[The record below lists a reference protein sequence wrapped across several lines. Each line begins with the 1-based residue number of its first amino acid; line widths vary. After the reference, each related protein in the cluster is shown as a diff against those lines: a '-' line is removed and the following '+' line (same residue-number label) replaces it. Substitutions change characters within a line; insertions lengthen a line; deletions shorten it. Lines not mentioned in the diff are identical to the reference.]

1 VDDDDVSHTGDATLL
16 RRVNESAVLEVIRE
30 CGPVTRA
37 DVARRLRL
45 SLPTI
50 TRIVTD
56 LMNEGLVREHSA
68 AHSRGGRRPTLLEF
82 NFRANLI
89 IGVYIG
95 RNMVGALADL
105 SGTILKRAT
114 CSSLPG
120 DAGLEALTQLICGLS
135 EDAQALGIPLRGV
148 GVGVPSIVE
157 FPKGVV
163 VLSPMLEWRNL
174 PLRQR
179 LEATLGVPVVVQ
191 NEINLLTLGESWRG
205 AGRNVRNMVCI
216 SLGAGIGA
224 GLVIDGQ
231 IYSGHH
237 FAAGE
242 IGYAVLGER
251 FLGRKYE
258 SYGCLESE
266 AGSLGIVRR
275 AAARLA
281 EGGASEL
288 KGRTASEGRLTVDAV
303 FEAARNG
310 DAVAR
315 AVVAET
321 ADYWTIALAN
331 LACILDPARIII
343 SGELAEH
350 GDLFL
355 DHMRGRL
362 QGLVPVVPEVV
373 VSDLGVDAAVLGA
386 VALVMRET
394 SDAVFVHP
402 SRAWG

>member
-1 VDDDDVSHTGDATLL
+1 VGDDDVSHTGDATLL

-30 CGPVTRA
+30 SGPVTRA

-50 TRIVTD
+50 TRIVTN
-56 LMNEGLVREHSA
+56 LMSDGLVRDHSA
-68 AHSRGGRRPTLLEF
+68 GHSRGGRRPTLLEF
-82 NFRANLI
+82 NYRANLI

-95 RNMVGALADL
+95 QNMVGALADL
-105 SGTILKRAT
+105 NGAILKRVIRT
-114 CSSLPG
+114 SLPG
-120 DAGLEALTQLICGLS
+120 GPGLAALTDLIRELCDEARS
-135 EDAQALGIPLRGV
+135 LGIPLRGV

-157 FPKGVV
+157 FPQGNV
-163 VLSPMLEWRNL
+163 VLAPMLEWRNL
-174 PLRQR
+174 PLRQD
-179 LEATLGVPVVVQ
+179 LETMLGVPVIVQ

-205 AGRNVRNMVCI
+205 AGRNIRNMVCI

-242 IGYAVLGER
+242 IGYAVPSER

-258 SYGCLESE
+258 TYGCLETV
-266 AGSLGIVRR
+266 AGSHGIVRR

-281 EGGASEL
+281 EGEVSEL
-288 KGRTASEGRLTVDAV
+288 NRRTTLDGRLTVGAV
-303 FEAARNG
+303 FEAARGG
-310 DAVAR
+310 DALAR

-321 ADYWTIALAN
+321 ADYWSIALAN
-331 LACILDPARIII
+331 VTCIVDPARIVIG
-343 SGELAEH
+343 GELAEH
-350 GDLFL
+350 SDLFL
-355 DHMRGRL
+355 DHIRNRL
-362 QGLVPVVPEVV
+362 QGLVPAMPEIV
-373 VSDLGVDAAVLGA
+373 VSELGMDAAVLGA

-394 SDAVFVHP
+394 SDEVFVYP
-402 SRAWG
+402 SRA

>member
-16 RRVNESAVLEVIRE
+16 RRVNKSAVLEVIRAT
-30 CGPVTRA
+30 GPLTRA

-56 LMNEGLVREHSA
+56 LMSDGLVREHSA
-68 AHSRGGRRPTLLEF
+68 GLSRGGRRPTLLEF

-105 SGTILKRAT
+105 NGAILCRAS
-114 CSSLPG
+114 CPSVPG
-120 DAGLEALTQLICGLS
+120 AAGLESLTQLVRGLAA
-135 EDAQALGIPLRGV
+135 EAQALGIPVRGV
-148 GVGVPSIVE
+148 GIGAPSIVE
-157 FPKGVV
+157 FPKGIVI
-163 VLSPMLEWRNL
+163 LAPTLEWRNV
-174 PLRQR
+174 PLRQQ
-179 LEATLGVPVVVQ
+179 LESTLNLPVIVQ

-205 AGRNVRNMVCI
+205 AGRNIRNMVCI

-231 IYSGHH
+231 IYSGSH

-242 IGYAVLGER
+242 IGYAVPGER

-258 SYGCLESE
+258 TFGCLESI

-275 AAARLA
+275 ATTRLVA
-281 EGGASEL
+281 GEPSSL
-288 KGRTASEGRLTVDAV
+288 GRLPGDFSTLTVDAV
-303 FEAARNG
+303 FAAARDG
-310 DAVAR
+310 DAVAK

-321 ADYWTIALAN
+321 ADYWSIALAN
-331 LACILDPARIII
+331 LACIVDPARIII
-343 SGELAEH
+343 GGELAEY
-350 GDLFL
+350 GDLFV
-355 DHMRGRL
+355 DHIRDRL
-362 QGLVPVVPEVV
+362 LGLVPAMPEVV
-373 VSDLGVDAAVLGA
+373 LSELGMDAAVLGA

-394 SDAVFVHP
+394 SDAVFVYP
-402 SRAWG
+402 LRA

>member
-30 CGPVTRA
+30 NGPVTRA
-37 DVARRLRL
+37 DMARRLRL

-56 LMNEGLVREHSA
+56 LISDGLIREHSA
-68 AHSRGGRRPTLLEF
+68 GNSRGGRRPTLLEF

-95 RNMVGALADL
+95 RNMVGGLADL
-105 SGTILKRAT
+105 NGAILKRAT
-114 CSSLPG
+114 RPSAPG
-120 DAGLEALTQLICGLS
+120 EAGLNTLIDLICELQR
-135 EDAQALGIPLRGV
+135 EAQALGIPLRGV
-148 GVGVPSIVE
+148 GIGAPSIVE

-163 VLSPMLEWRNL
+163 VLSPMLEWRDL
-174 PLRQR
+174 PLRQI
-179 LEATLGVPVVVQ
+179 LQEKLGLPVIVQ

-205 AGRNVRNMVCI
+205 AGRNIRNMACI

-224 GLVIDGQ
+224 GLVIEGQ

-242 IGYAVLGER
+242 IGYAVPGER

-258 SYGCLESE
+258 TYGCLESV
-266 AGSLGIVRR
+266 AGSLGILRRLALRLADGEVSSLDRR
-275 AAARLA
+275 AACD
-281 EGGASEL
+281 
-288 KGRTASEGRLTVDAV
+288 GRLTVDAV
-303 FEAARNG
+303 FDAARNG
-310 DAVAR
+310 DEVAR
-315 AVVAET
+315 AVVDET
-321 ADYWTIALAN
+321 VDYWSIALAN
-331 LACILDPARIII
+331 LACLVDPARIVI
-343 SGELAEH
+343 SGELSEY

-355 DHMRGRL
+355 DRIRWRL
-362 QGLVPVVPEVV
+362 QGLVPALPEVV
-373 VSDLGVDAAVLGA
+373 VSDLGMDAAVLGA

-394 SDAVFVHP
+394 SDEVFVHP
-402 SRAWG
+402 SRA

>member
-1 VDDDDVSHTGDATLL
+1 MDDDDVSHTGDATLL

-30 CGPVTRA
+30 SGPVTRA

-45 SLPTI
+45 SLPTM

-56 LMNEGLVREHSA
+56 LMSDGLVREHSA
-68 AHSRGGRRPTLLEF
+68 GHSRGGRRPTLLEF
-82 NFRANLI
+82 NFRANLV

-105 SGTILKRAT
+105 NGTILKRAT
-114 CSSLPG
+114 CASLPG
-120 DAGLEALTQLICGLS
+120 DAGVEALTQLIRELWD
-135 EDAQALGIPLRGV
+135 EARALGIPLRGV
-148 GVGVPSIVE
+148 GVGAPSIVE

-163 VLSPMLEWRNL
+163 VLSPLLEWRNL
-174 PLRQR
+174 PLRQQ
-179 LEATLGVPVVVQ
+179 LEAALGLPVIVQ

-205 AGRNVRNMVCI
+205 AGRNIRNMVCI

-242 IGYAVLGER
+242 IGYAVLGEP

-258 SYGCLESE
+258 TYGCLESV
-266 AGSLGIVRR
+266 AGSLGIVHR
-275 AAARLA
+275 AEIRLA
-281 EGGASEL
+281 EGEASEL
-288 KGRTASEGRLTVDAV
+288 NHRASSDGGLTVDSV

-310 DAVAR
+310 DALAR

-321 ADYWTIALAN
+321 ADYWSIALAN
-331 LACILDPARIII
+331 LACIVDPARIII

-350 GDLFL
+350 SDLFL
-355 DHMRGRL
+355 EHIRGRL
-362 QGLVPVVPEVV
+362 QGLVPAMPEVV
-373 VSDLGVDAAVLGA
+373 VSDWGIDAAVLGA

-402 SRAWG
+402 SRAWV

>member
-30 CGPVTRA
+30 SGPVTRA

-50 TRIVTD
+50 TRIVTN
-56 LMNEGLVREHSA
+56 LMNDGLVHEHSA
-68 AHSRGGRRPTLLEF
+68 GHSRGGRRPTLLEF
-82 NFRANLI
+82 NFRAHLI

-95 RNMVGALADL
+95 RNMVGGLADL
-105 SGTILKRAT
+105 NGTILRRAT
-114 CSSLPG
+114 CPSLPG
-120 DAGLEALTQLICGLS
+120 DAGLEALTRLIRALCEEARS
-135 EDAQALGIPLRGV
+135 LGIPLRGV
-148 GVGVPSIVE
+148 GVGAPSIVE
-157 FPKGVV
+157 FPRGVV
-163 VLSPMLEWRNL
+163 VLSPLLEWHNL
-174 PLRQR
+174 PLRQH
-179 LEATLGVPVVVQ
+179 LETVLGLPVIVQ

-242 IGYAVLGER
+242 IGYAVPGER

-258 SYGCLESE
+258 TYGCLESV
-266 AGSLGIVRR
+266 AGSHGIVRR
-275 AAARLA
+275 AACRLA
-281 EGGASEL
+281 EGEESEL
-288 KGRTASEGRLTVDAV
+288 NGRAPTDGPLTIDAV

-321 ADYWTIALAN
+321 ADYWSIALAN
-331 LACILDPARIII
+331 LACIVDPARIII
-343 SGELAEH
+343 GGELAGH
-350 GDLFL
+350 SDLFL
-355 DHMRGRL
+355 EHIRGRL
-362 QGLVPVVPEVV
+362 QGLVPAMPEVV
-373 VSDLGVDAAVLGA
+373 VSELGMDAAVLGA

-394 SDAVFVHP
+394 SDAVFVYP
-402 SRAWG
+402 SRA